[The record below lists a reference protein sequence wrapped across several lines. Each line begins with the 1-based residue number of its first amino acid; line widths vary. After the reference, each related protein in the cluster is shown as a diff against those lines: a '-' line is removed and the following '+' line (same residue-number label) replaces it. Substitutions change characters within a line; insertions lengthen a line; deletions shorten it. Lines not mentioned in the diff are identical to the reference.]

1 MNEKTKNGLFVL
13 ITMIP
18 LIGGLVYSRV
28 KNKNLEK
35 QNKKL
40 TIENERTKARNNVL
54 EGQNEQLMKELDK
67 LCSED
72 KA

>member
-18 LIGGLVYSRV
+18 LIGGLVYSKV
-28 KNKNLEK
+28 KNDNLEK

-40 TIENERTKARNNVL
+40 TIENERTKARNSVL
-54 EGQNEQLMKELDK
+54 EGQNEQLIKELDK